1 MSGLFRDFP
10 RFTSVAH
17 IVAIVLRLVVSC
29 SESKNSS
36 VVRSDG
42 FYNPTESLHR
52 SPTAHNAHLH
62 LMIYGRACGVVYL

>member
-1 MSGLFRDFP
+1 MSGLLRDFP
-10 RFTSVAH
+10 RFTCVAH
-17 IVAIVLRLVVSC
+17 SYCRNCIAFGGL

-42 FYNPTESLHR
+42 FYIPTESLHR

-62 LMIYGRACGVVYL
+62 LMIYGRACGV

>member
-1 MSGLFRDFP
+1 MLLMLS
-10 RFTSVAH
+10 H
-17 IVAIVLRLVVSC
+17 IVLRLVVSC

-36 VVRSDG
+36 VVRSGG

-62 LMIYGRACGVVYL
+62 LMIYGRACVV